1 MTKLESLKKNSHFEI
16 VLKNKII
23 NNDLFTIY
31 RAKNFIKENKKN
43 KKLYISFVMRKKV
56 GNAVKRNRIK
66 RKLKSIVQKLL
77 KTNGEINSKHDLTII
92 DFNRFNI
99 QQTFSMAMASNNQHS
114 FSIAGLT
121 NNISYLWNKNLT
133 LDADITLYTSQF
145 PSYNQTNLINE
156 VDLSYNAGITYQP
169 SKNLFL
175 TLRFQKIPYY
185 QKYQTNSPFNMRF
198 IQ

>member
-1 MTKLESLKKNSHFEI
+1 MKPTFKLIILISLCI
-16 VLKNKII
+16 VFAFAQFRSNVPA
-23 NNDLFTIY
+23 T
-31 RAKNFIKENKKN
+31 
-43 KKLYISFVMRKKV
+43 
-56 GNAVKRNRIK
+56 
-66 RKLKSIVQKLL
+66 SIPTNL
-77 KTNGEINSKHDLTII
+77 NGEINSKHDLTII